1 MFLLVSI
8 TNLFITQ
15 AFIKHTPEHFVSQ
28 LTRGHTGILCEP
40 SSSFLSERAVE
51 YGAGRRSVG
60 CKPWCGRVGEGRRIG
75 VDRLSNNCPDVL
87 LFFCILLAQT
97 PS

>member
-1 MFLLVSI
+1 MAVSGGVNAVKLPIKLYNIKNVFASNLFI

-40 SSSFLSERAVE
+40 SSLFLWERAVE
-51 YGAGRRSVG
+51 LKGGR
-60 CKPWCGRVGEGRRIG
+60 G
-75 VDRLSNNCPDVL
+75 VECDKQSW
-87 LFFCILLAQT
+87 
-97 PS
+97 